1 MIISTTN
8 TIDGKTV
15 SQYLG
20 IVSGCMIVGFAG
32 GAKATQRGW
41 ATAMESAQKEMV
53 AQADSL
59 GADAILGVKFDTH
72 KSGVADYLCI
82 IGTAVKLI

>member
-1 MIISTTN
+1 MIVSTTN

-20 IVSGCMIVGFAG
+20 IVSGCVIAAFAG

-41 ATAMESAQKEMV
+41 AAAVEGAQKEMV
-53 AQADSL
+53 AQAENL
-59 GADAILGVKFDTH
+59 GADAVLGVKIDAH

-82 IGTAVKLI
+82 IGTAVKLS

>member
-8 TIDGKTV
+8 TVDGKTV

-20 IVSGCMIVGFAG
+20 IVSGCVIASFAG

-41 ATAMESAQKEMV
+41 TSAVESAQKEMA
-53 AQADSL
+53 AQAGSL
-59 GADAILGVKFDTH
+59 GADAILGVKIDAH

-82 IGTAVKLI
+82 IGTAVKLN